1 MGKVACDREGRSA
14 HHLLGGSRRIRE
26 RAYPPLWGWLGSQ
39 PEHYAYMDKLFRPAF
54 IVALLSLTALASA
67 QSVPFVRLGVKGGI
81 QQRELNL
88 GSAFSSEP
96 LGVHG
101 GLYLRIAPPVGM
113 GGQVEVLYT
122 EKNTPVENGEEVTDV
137 RLSYV
142 EVPLFV
148 VFPLGPLDL
157 QFGGYGSKL
166 LSTDL
171 GGLAQQVTEE
181 GVQLSADDLRESD
194 YGLLGGAALN
204 LGRWQAG
211 VRYTYGLCSVDE
223 SGDFTMVNGENNR
236 AAQFYL
242 GYALIK

>member
-1 MGKVACDREGRSA
+1 
-14 HHLLGGSRRIRE
+14 
-26 RAYPPLWGWLGSQ
+26 
-39 PEHYAYMDKLFRPAF
+39 MDKLFRPALL
-54 IVALLSLTALASA
+54 IALLSLTALVSA
-67 QSVPFVRLGVKGGI
+67 QSLPLVRFGIKGGI
-81 QQRELNL
+81 QQRELDF
-88 GSAFSSEP
+88 GSAFSKQP
-96 LGVHG
+96 IGVHG

-113 GGQVEVLYT
+113 GGQLEVLYT
-122 EKNTPVENGEEVTDV
+122 EKNTPVENGDEVSNV
-137 RLSYV
+137 KLNYL

-157 QFGGYGSKL
+157 QIGGYGSKL

-171 GGLAQQVTEE
+171 GGLAQEVSE
-181 GVQLSADDLRESD
+181 GVELGMDDLRESD

>member
-1 MGKVACDREGRSA
+1 MEK
-14 HHLLGGSRRIRE
+14 LL
-26 RAYPPLWGWLGSQ
+26 
-39 PEHYAYMDKLFRPAF
+39 RPALV
-54 IVALLSLTALASA
+54 IGLLSLAVLSFA
-67 QSVPFVRLGVKGGI
+67 QSLPLVRFGIKGGI
-81 QQRELNL
+81 QQRELDF
-88 GSAFSSEP
+88 GSAFSTQP
-96 LGVHG
+96 IGVHG
-101 GLYLRIAPPVGM
+101 GLYLRIAPPPGM
-113 GGQVEVLYT
+113 GGQLEVLYT
-122 EKNTPVENGEEVTDV
+122 EKNTPVQNGDDVTNV
-137 RLSYV
+137 KLNYL

-171 GGLAQQVTEE
+171 GGLAQQVSDE
-181 GVQLSADDLRESD
+181 GIQLSSDQLRESD

-211 VRYTYGLCSVDE
+211 VRYTYGIVSVDE
-223 SGDFTMVNGENNR
+223 GGGFDMVNGENNR

>member
-1 MGKVACDREGRSA
+1 ME
-14 HHLLGGSRRIRE
+14 
-26 RAYPPLWGWLGSQ
+26 
-39 PEHYAYMDKLFRPAF
+39 KLFRTAL
-54 IVALLSLTALASA
+54 ALGLLSLASLAFA
-67 QSVPFVRLGVKGGI
+67 QSLPFVRLGVKGGI
-81 QQRELNL
+81 QQRGLDL
-88 GSAFSSEP
+88 GAALDTPP

-101 GLYLRIAPPVGM
+101 GLYLRVAPPAGM
-113 GGQVEVLYT
+113 GGQIEVLYS
-122 EKNTPVENGEEVTDV
+122 EKNTPVRSGDEVTNV
-137 RLSYV
+137 RLNYV

-166 LSTDL
+166 ISTDL
-171 GGLAQQVTEE
+171 GGLAGQVSDE

-211 VRYTYGLCSVDE
+211 VRYTYGLVSVDE
-223 SGDFTMVNGENNR
+223 GGAFNMANGENNR

>member
-1 MGKVACDREGRSA
+1 
-14 HHLLGGSRRIRE
+14 
-26 RAYPPLWGWLGSQ
+26 
-39 PEHYAYMDKLFRPAF
+39 MDKLFRPALL
-54 IVALLSLTALASA
+54 IALLSLTALVSA
-67 QSVPFVRLGVKGGI
+67 QSLPLVRFGIKGGI
-81 QQRELNL
+81 QQRELDF
-88 GSAFSSEP
+88 GSAFSKQP
-96 LGVHG
+96 IGVHG

-113 GGQVEVLYT
+113 GGQLEVLYT
-122 EKNTPVENGEEVTDV
+122 EKNTPVENGDEVSNV
-137 RLSYV
+137 KLNYL

-157 QFGGYGSKL
+157 QIGGYGSKL

-171 GGLAQQVTEE
+171 GGLAQEVGE
-181 GVQLSADDLRESD
+181 GVELGMDDLRESD